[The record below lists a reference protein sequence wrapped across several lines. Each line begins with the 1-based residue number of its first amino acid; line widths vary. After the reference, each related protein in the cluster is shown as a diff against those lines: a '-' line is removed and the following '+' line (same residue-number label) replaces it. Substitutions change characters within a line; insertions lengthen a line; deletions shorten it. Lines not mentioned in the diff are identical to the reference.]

1 MFTGLDPDH
10 RDPRRR
16 RRHPEGAMDVGTH
29 APDGGVAVAGPPPVA
44 MRTEGLVKEFRGFRA
59 VDGVDLT
66 VHEGGIHALVGPNG
80 AGKTTLFNLLT
91 GFLKPTAGRIVV
103 GDRDLTGS
111 RPEQVARHG
120 VARSFQITSLFP
132 QLTPKEHVELALQGR
147 TGLGWRFWRSERQ
160 LDRFAGRALELL
172 ADVGLAAQRDVP
184 VAALPYGRK
193 RALELALGL
202 ALDPRVL
209 LLDEPTAGM
218 GTEDV
223 DRTVELVRRI
233 RAGRT
238 VVMVEHNMS
247 VVARLADRVT
257 VMQSGRVL
265 VEGGYAEIREDPRV
279 VSAYLGDGHHGDGHD
294 GHEPGDR
301 DAER

>member
-1 MFTGLDPDH
+1 
-10 RDPRRR
+10 
-16 RRHPEGAMDVGTH
+16 MDVGTH
-29 APDGGVAVAGPPPVA
+29 TPPPDGGTAVAERPAAV
-44 MRTEGLVKEFRGFRA
+44 RTEGLIKEFRGFRA

-66 VHEGGIHALVGPNG
+66 VREGAVHALVGPNG

-91 GFLKPTAGRIVV
+91 GFLRPTAGRVLL
-103 GDRDLTGS
+103 GDRDLTGH

-120 VARSFQITSLFP
+120 VARSFQITSLFA
-132 QLTPKEHVELALQGR
+132 QLTPKEHVELALQSR
-147 TGLGWRFWRSERQ
+147 TALGWRFWRSDRQ
-160 LDRFAGRALELL
+160 LDRFADRANELL

-184 VAALPYGRK
+184 VGTLPYGRK

-218 GTEDV
+218 GAEDV
-223 DRTVELVRRI
+223 DRTVELVRRL

-257 VMQSGRVL
+257 VLQSGRVL
-265 VEGGYAEIREDPRV
+265 VEGPYAEIREDPRV
-279 VSAYLGDGHHGDGHD
+279 VSAYLGDDRAGNGQ
-294 GHEPGDR
+294 PGAG